1 MLLCNVSIVGD
12 PGLKHICIADGTIHS
27 VFLAEK
33 IDEAPENN
41 ALLLFEDALAFPG
54 LINSHDHLDF
64 NLFPLIRNKVYNNY
78 TEWGRDIHEKNKTEI
93 NKVLKVRQHLRV
105 QWGIYKNLL
114 NGFTTVV
121 NHGNQLKTDQELI
134 NIFQKTYSL
143 HSIGFEK
150 KWKWKINNPLKCKWP
165 FSIHI
170 GEGKDEVSH
179 AEIDEL
185 IKWNIFKKTMVGIH
199 GVAMDENQA
208 AHFHAVVWCPASNY
222 FLLNK
227 TAPVNSFKDRTNI
240 IFGSDSTLTSSWNI
254 WEHIRLARNEKMLTD
269 AELFNALTSEAATV
283 WRLRDIGHISELQ
296 QADIVITKMK
306 KGLNS
311 LDNFFSIEPE
321 DILMIMQ
328 KGIIRLFD
336 GELKNQLT
344 KLNFSSANF
353 SKIKI
358 NGVLKYV
365 AGDLPGLMNEI
376 KKYYPEAD
384 FPFAI
389 SD

>member
-12 PGLKHICIADGTIHS
+12 QGLKNIRVADGKIQS
-27 VFLAEK
+27 ILLAEK
-33 IDEAPENN
+33 IDGRGENK
-41 ALLLFEDALAFPG
+41 AVLEFEGALAFPG

-64 NLFPLIRNKVYNNY
+64 NLFPSIRNKVYNNY
-78 TEWGRDIHEKNKTEI
+78 TEWGRDIHEKNKIAI
-93 NKVLKVRQHLRV
+93 NKVLNVRQHLRV

-121 NHGNQLKTDQELI
+121 NHGTQLKTDHELI
-134 NIFQKTYSL
+134 NIFQNTYSL
-143 HSIGFEK
+143 HSIGFET
-150 KWKWKINNPLKCKWP
+150 KWKWKINNPLKNKWP

-179 AEIDEL
+179 KEIDEL
-185 IKWNIFKKTMVGIH
+185 IKWNFFKKNVIGIH
-199 GVAMDENQA
+199 GVAMDETQA

-222 FLLNK
+222 FLLDK
-227 TAPVNSFKDRTNI
+227 TASVNLIKEQTKI

-269 AELFNALTSEAATV
+269 AELFNTLTTEAATV
-283 WRLRDIGHISELQ
+283 WRLRDIGNISESQ
-296 QADIVITKMK
+296 QADIVITKLK

-328 KGIIRLFD
+328 KGNIRLFD
-336 GELKNQLT
+336 GELKSQMI

-358 NGVLKYV
+358 NGILKYV

-376 KKYYPEAD
+376 RKYYPEAD

>member
-1 MLLCNVSIVGD
+1 MLLCNVSIVGGQ
-12 PGLKHICIADGTIHS
+12 GLKNIRIADGKIQS

-33 IDEAPENN
+33 IDEALANK
-41 ALLLFEDALAFPG
+41 AVLVFEDALAFPG

-64 NLFPLIRNKVYNNY
+64 NLFPSIRNKVYNNY
-78 TEWGRDIHEKNKTEI
+78 TEWGRDIHEKNKIEI
-93 NKVLKVRQHLRV
+93 NKVLNVRQHLRV
-105 QWGIYKNLL
+105 KWGIYKNLL

-121 NHGNQLKTDQELI
+121 NHGNQLKTDHELL
-134 NIFQKTYSL
+134 NVFQNTYSL
-143 HSIGFEK
+143 HSIGFESE
-150 KWKWKINNPLKCKWP
+150 WKWKINNPLKNKWP

-170 GEGKDEVSH
+170 GEGKDEDSH
-179 AEIDEL
+179 KEIDVF
-185 IKWNIFKKTMVGIH
+185 IKWNFFKKKVVGIH

-227 TAPVNSFKDRTNI
+227 TAPVNLIKEQTKI

-254 WEHIRLARNEKMLTD
+254 WDHIRLARNEKMLTD
-269 AELFNALTSEAATV
+269 AELFNSLTSEAATV
-283 WRLRDIGHISELQ
+283 WRLGDIGNIRESQ
-296 QADIVITKMK
+296 QADIVITKVK

-311 LDNFFSIEPE
+311 LDNFFSIEPD

-328 KGIIRLFD
+328 KGNIRLFD
-336 GELKNQLT
+336 GELKNQMI
-344 KLNFSSANF
+344 KLNFASANF

-358 NGVLKYV
+358 NGILKYV

-376 KKYYPEAD
+376 KKYYPEAN